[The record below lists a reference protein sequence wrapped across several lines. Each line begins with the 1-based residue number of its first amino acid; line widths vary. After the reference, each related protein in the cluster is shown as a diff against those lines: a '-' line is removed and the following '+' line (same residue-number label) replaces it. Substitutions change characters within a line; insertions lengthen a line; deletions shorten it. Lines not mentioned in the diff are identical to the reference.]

1 MKTRT
6 QQYIKGER
14 FTWDIDTVDRY
25 ARELYVMGFARAAL
39 EIMDYVRYE
48 CSLEDGETWEML
60 YADLVEVVGEYYY
73 KQLINSSFED

>member
-14 FTWDIDTVDRY
+14 FTWDIDTVDYY
-25 ARELYVMGFARAAL
+25 ATEFHERGFVKASL
-39 EIMDYVRYE
+39 GIMDYVRYE

-60 YADLVEVVGEYYY
+60 YADLLEVVGEYYY
-73 KQLINSSFED
+73 KEKLR

>member
-14 FTWDIDTVDRY
+14 FTWDIHTVEYY
-25 ARELYVMGFARAAL
+25 AVKYVELGLTAVAL
-39 EIMDYVRYE
+39 DILNYVREE

-60 YADLVEVVGEYYY
+60 YADLLEVVEVYYY
-73 KQLINSSFED
+73 LKLM